1 MFRKGNFYVKKCMM
15 MYNSHKNIKLNK
27 ISKNIF
33 YLSTDIKKF
42 KIVRKNLIKNQQNN

>member
-33 YLSTDIKKF
+33 LSKYRYEKIKT
-42 KIVRKNLIKNQQNN
+42 VRKNLIKNQQNN